1 MAPWRE
7 GLRRGQLG
15 FDEGGGWQLQ
25 MGGGVRGGWRPRL
38 ERGGGCTRERGGA
51 AEKSQ
56 GIRGGAARV
65 RGN

>member
-1 MAPWRE
+1 MAPCRE
-7 GLRRGQLG
+7 GLRRGRLG
-15 FDEGGGWQLQ
+15 FDG
-25 MGGGVRGGWRPRL
+25 GGGVVAANGWR
-38 ERGGGCTRERGGA
+38 RERGGA

>member
-1 MAPWRE
+1 
-7 GLRRGQLG
+7 LRRGQLG
-15 FDEGGGWQLQ
+15 FDG
-25 MGGGVRGGWRPRL
+25 GGGVAAANGWRSERGWRPRL
-38 ERGGGCTRERGGA
+38 ERGGRLHKRKGRGA